1 MRSFKFTI
9 SGNNYE
15 VDVLKLEGSFA
26 EVEVNGTAY
35 QIEIERQKTET
46 KTPILIRPKR
56 PNPTGSHEIKRE
68 EKETKAVLSKITSPL
83 PGLIVQLFVKPGDK
97 VKRGDKLL
105 VYEAMKMENNL
116 VAEKD
121 GLIKTIKVQVGDNV
135 LQGDLL
141 MEME

>member
-15 VDVLKLEGSFA
+15 VDVLKLEGSYA

-35 QIEIERQKTET
+35 QIEIARQKTES
-46 KTPILIRPKR
+46 KTPILVRPAR
-56 PNPTGSHEIKRE
+56 PNPSGSHEIKRE
-68 EKETKAVLSKITSPL
+68 EKETKAVLSKITAPL
-83 PGLIVQLFVKPGDK
+83 PGVIIQLMVKEGDR
-97 VKRGDKLL
+97 VKRGDKML

-121 GLIKTIKVQVGDNV
+121 GLVKSLKVKVGDNV